1 MVYWESSKDLN
12 DVIIQKNIGT
22 GGEENMKSKVYL
34 YDTTLRDGT
43 QGEGI
48 SLSVEDKIKIALRL
62 DQFGID
68 FIEGGWPGSNP
79 KDMAFFERIREISL
93 QHAKITAFGSTCR
106 PNVAASEDD
115 NLQAL
120 ILSGAGAAAI
130 FGKSWD
136 LHVTDALKTTL
147 EENVRMVAE
156 SVAFLKQNG
165 LTTLFLAEHF
175 FDGYKANPRYALR
188 VLEAA
193 EEAGADW
200 IVLCDT
206 NGGSLP
212 HEVYDIVKTT
222 VEHLKTPVGIHP
234 HNDSGVA
241 VANTLAAIQAGAQQ
255 VQGTINGIGER
266 CGNVNLISVIPNL
279 QLKMGYHCVSSDQ
292 LQELTQLSRYVAEI
306 ANMTMPNNQPFVGYS
321 AFAHK
326 GGIHVSAVL
335 RDPKTYEHIEPE
347 NIGNKRR
354 VLVSELAGQS
364 NLLAKM
370 EELEIDLTLDREKAR
385 EIITHIKE
393 REFQG
398 YQYEGAEASLT
409 LMLLE
414 ASGKL
419 KNLFTLDSFKIML
432 EKAAVQSITSEAT
445 VKLRVNGE
453 SVHTAADGN
462 GPVNAL
468 DNAMR
473 KALESYYP
481 CIAKMQ
487 LEDYKVRV
495 LDENGAT
502 AAKVRV
508 LIESSRNGE
517 KWSTVGVSTNVIE
530 ASWEALADSIR
541 YLLWKEGC
549 EEVGSFASTG
559 TRVGIVN
566 H

>member
-1 MVYWESSKDLN
+1 ME
-12 DVIIQKNIGT
+12 
-22 GGEENMKSKVYL
+22 SKVYL

-79 KDMAFFERIREISL
+79 KDMAFFERIREIPL
-93 QHAKITAFGSTCR
+93 QHARVTAFGSTCR
-106 PNVAASEDD
+106 PNVAAADDD
-115 NLQAL
+115 NLRAL
-120 ILSGAGAAAI
+120 IASGVKAAAI

-147 EENVRMVAE
+147 EENVRMVAD
-156 SVAFLKQNG
+156 SVVFLKENG

-175 FDGYKANPRYALR
+175 FDGYKANPQYALQ

-212 HEVYDIVKTT
+212 HEVYEIVKTT
-222 VEHLKTPVGIHP
+222 VSHLRTPLGIHP

-241 VANTLAAIQAGAQQ
+241 VANTLAAIQAGAKQ

-266 CGNVNLISVIPNL
+266 CGNVNLISVVPNL
-279 QLKMGYHCVSSDQ
+279 QLKLGYHCVSSDQ

-306 ANMTMPNNQPFVGYS
+306 ANMTLPNNQPFVGHS

-347 NIGNKRR
+347 YIGNKRR

-370 EELEIDLTLDREKAR
+370 EELEIDLSLDREQTR
-385 EIITHIKE
+385 EIITQIKE

-409 LMLLE
+409 LLLLE

-419 KNLFTLDSFKIML
+419 KNLFTLDAFKIMM

-445 VKLRVNGE
+445 VKLRVNE

-473 KALESYYP
+473 KALERYYP
-481 CIAKMQ
+481 CIANMQ

-508 LIESSRNGE
+508 LIESSSNGE
-517 KWSTVGVSTNVIE
+517 KWSTVGVSTNVVE
-530 ASWEALADSIR
+530 ASWEALVDSIR

-549 EEVGSFASTG
+549 EEAGNHAIAE

>member
-1 MVYWESSKDLN
+1 
-12 DVIIQKNIGT
+12 
-22 GGEENMKSKVYL
+22 MKEKVYL

-43 QGEGI
+43 QGEGV
-48 SLSVEDKIKIALRL
+48 SLSVEDKVKIALKL

-79 KDMAFFERIREISL
+79 KDMAFFERMREIPL
-93 QHAKITAFGSTCR
+93 KHAVVTAFGSTCR
-106 PNVAASEDD
+106 PNVAAEEDD
-115 NLQAL
+115 NLRAL
-120 ILSGAGAAAI
+120 LESGVKAAAI

-147 EENVRMVAE
+147 DENLRMVAD
-156 SVAFLKQNG
+156 SVAFLKSRG
-165 LTTLFLAEHF
+165 LTVLFLAEHF
-175 FDGYKANPRYALR
+175 FDGYKHNPVYALR

-212 HEVYDIVKTT
+212 HEIFETVRTVKAS
-222 VEHLKTPVGIHP
+222 VQTPLGIHP
-234 HNDSGVA
+234 HNDGELA
-241 VANTLAAIQAGAQQ
+241 VANALAAVQAGAQQ

-266 CGNVNLISVIPNL
+266 CGNVNLVSVIPNL
-279 QLKMGYHCVSSDQ
+279 QLKLGYACVAPEQMQQ
-292 LQELTQLSRYVAEI
+292 LTKLSRFVAEI
-306 ANMTMPNNQPFVGYS
+306 ANMAMPNNQPFVGNS

-335 RDPKTYEHIEPE
+335 KDPKTYEHIEPE
-347 NIGNKRR
+347 LIGNKRR

-364 NLLAKM
+364 NLLAKA
-370 EELEIDLTLDREKAR
+370 EELEIDVALDRQEAR
-385 EIITHIKE
+385 EIVKRIKE

-398 YQYEGAEASLT
+398 YQYEGAEASLS

-414 ASGKL
+414 AAGKL
-419 KNLFTLDSFKIML
+419 RQLFTLDSFKILM
-432 EKAAVQSITSEAT
+432 EKTADQSISSEAM
-445 VKLRVNGE
+445 VKLNVNGQV
-453 SVHTAADGN
+453 VHTAADGN

-468 DNAMR
+468 DNALR
-473 KALESYYP
+473 KALENHFP
-481 CIAKMQ
+481 CLAEMH
-487 LEDYKVRV
+487 LTDYKVRV
-495 LDENGAT
+495 LDESGAT

-508 LIESSRNGE
+508 LIESARDGE

-530 ASWEALADSIR
+530 ASWEALVDSIR

-549 EEVGSFASTG
+549 VEAERPEQTEA
-559 TRVGIVN
+559 RVGIVN

>member
-1 MVYWESSKDLN
+1 M
-12 DVIIQKNIGT
+12 
-22 GGEENMKSKVYL
+22 YL

-79 KDMAFFERIREISL
+79 KDMAFFERIREIPL
-93 QHAKITAFGSTCR
+93 QHAKVTAFGSTCR
-106 PNVAASEDD
+106 PNVAAAEDD
-115 NLQAL
+115 NLRAL
-120 ILSGAGAAAI
+120 IASGVKAAAI

-147 EENVRMVAE
+147 EENLRMVAD
-156 SVAFLKQNG
+156 SVTFLKKNG
-165 LTTLFLAEHF
+165 LVTLFLAEHF

-188 VLEAA
+188 VLEVA

-212 HEVYDIVKTT
+212 TEVYDIVKNVT
-222 VEHLKTPVGIHP
+222 EGIHTPLGIHP

-241 VANTLAAIQAGAQQ
+241 VANALAAIQAGAKQ

-279 QLKMGYHCVSSDQ
+279 QLKLGYHCVSSEQ

-306 ANMTMPNNQPFVGYS
+306 ANMTLPNNQPFVGHS

-326 GGIHVSAVL
+326 GGIHVSAVM

-347 NIGNKRR
+347 NIGNIRR

-370 EELEIDLTLDREKAR
+370 EELQIDLSLEREEAR
-385 EIITHIKE
+385 EIITRIKE

-414 ASGKL
+414 AAGKL
-419 KNLFTLDSFKIML
+419 KNLFTLDSFKILM
-432 EKAAVQSITSEAT
+432 EKAAVRAITSEAT
-445 VKLRVNGE
+445 VKLNVNGE
-453 SVHTAADGN
+453 TVHTAADGN

-473 KALESYYP
+473 KALEKYYP
-481 CIAKMQ
+481 CIAKMH
-487 LEDYKVRV
+487 LADYKVRV

-508 LIESSRNGE
+508 LIESAYNGE

-549 EEVGSFASTG
+549 EESGFHQTANA
-559 TRVGIVN
+559 RVGIVN

>member
-1 MVYWESSKDLN
+1 M
-12 DVIIQKNIGT
+12 G
-22 GGEENMKSKVYL
+22 SKVYL

-48 SLSVEDKIKIALRL
+48 SLSVEDKIKIAQRL

-79 KDMAFFERIREISL
+79 KDMAFFERIQEIPL
-93 QHAKITAFGSTCR
+93 KHAKITAFGSTCR
-106 PNVAASEDD
+106 PHVKAAEDA

-120 ILSGAGAAAI
+120 IASGAKVASI

-147 EENVRMVAE
+147 EENLRMVSD
-156 SVAFLKQNG
+156 SVSFLKSKG
-165 LTTLFLAEHF
+165 LTTMFLAEHF
-175 FDGYKANPRYALR
+175 FDGYKANPDYAIK

-193 EEAGADW
+193 QQAGADW

-212 HEVYDIVKTT
+212 TEIYDIVKA
-222 VEHLKTPVGIHP
+222 VRGRLQVPLGIHP
-234 HNDSGVA
+234 HNDSGVG
-241 VANTLAAIQAGAQQ
+241 VANALAAVQAGVTQ

-266 CGNVNLISVIPNL
+266 CGNVNLVSVIPNL
-279 QLKMGYHCVSSDQ
+279 QLKMGYQCVSSEQ
-292 LQELTQLSRYVAEI
+292 LQGLTQLARYVAEI
-306 ANMTMPNNQPFVGYS
+306 ANMVLPNNQPFVGYS

-335 RDPKTYEHIEPE
+335 RDPKTYEHIEPQD
-347 NIGNKRR
+347 IGNQRR

-370 EELEIDLTLDREKAR
+370 EELGIDISLDREEAR
-385 EIITHIKE
+385 QIIKLIKE

-409 LMLLE
+409 LILLE
-414 ASGKL
+414 AAGKL
-419 KNLFTLDSFKIML
+419 KKLFSPDSFKIL
-432 EKAAVQSITSEAT
+432 IEKSADCSISSEAT
-445 VKLRVNGE
+445 VKISVNGE
-453 SVHTAADGN
+453 TVHTAADGN

-473 KALESYYP
+473 KALEPYFP
-481 CIAKMQ
+481 CISRMS
-487 LEDYKVRV
+487 LTDYKVRV
-495 LDENGAT
+495 LDESGAT

-508 LIESSRNGE
+508 LIESACDGE

-549 EEVGSFASTG
+549 EAPEKVTHPEERA
-559 TRVGIVN
+559 GIVN

>member
-1 MVYWESSKDLN
+1 MEM
-12 DVIIQKNIGT
+12 
-22 GGEENMKSKVYL
+22 GGDMESKVYL

-79 KDMAFFERIREISL
+79 KDMAFFERVREIPL
-93 QHAKITAFGSTCR
+93 QHAKVTAFGSTCR
-106 PNVAASEDD
+106 PNVAASEDE

-120 ILSGAGAAAI
+120 IASGVSAAAI

-147 EENVRMVAE
+147 EENIRMVAD
-156 SVAFLKQNG
+156 SVAFLKEKG

-212 HEVYDIVKTT
+212 HEVYDIVKNA
-222 VEHLKTPVGIHP
+222 VSQLRVPIGIHP

-241 VANTLAAIQAGAQQ
+241 VANALAAVQAGAKQ

-266 CGNVNLISVIPNL
+266 CGNVNLISVVPNL
-279 QLKMGYHCVSSDQ
+279 QLKLGFSCITNEQ
-292 LQELTQLSRYVAEI
+292 LQDLTQLSRYVAEI
-306 ANMTMPNNQPFVGYS
+306 ANMTLPNNQPFVGHS

-370 EELEIDLTLDREKAR
+370 EELEIDLSLDREKAR
-385 EIITHIKE
+385 EVITRIKE

-414 ASGKL
+414 AAGKL
-419 KNLFTLDSFKIML
+419 KNLFTLDSFKILM

-445 VKLRVNGE
+445 VKLSVNGE
-453 SVHTAADGN
+453 TVHTAADGN

-473 KALESYYP
+473 KALEGYYP
-481 CIAKMQ
+481 CIANMH
-487 LEDYKVRV
+487 LADYKVRV

-508 LIESSRNGE
+508 LIESASNGE

-541 YLLWKEGC
+541 YMLWKEGC
-549 EEVGSFASTG
+549 VEADNHAAAGA
-559 TRVGIVN
+559 RVGIIN

>member
-1 MVYWESSKDLN
+1 MN
-12 DVIIQKNIGT
+12 
-22 GGEENMKSKVYL
+22 SKVYL

-79 KDMAFFERIREISL
+79 KDMAFFERIREIPL
-93 QHAKITAFGSTCR
+93 QHAKVTAFGSTCR
-106 PNVAASEDD
+106 PNVAAADDD

-120 ILSGAGAAAI
+120 ILSGVGAAAI

-147 EENVRMVAE
+147 EENVRMVAD
-156 SVAFLKQNG
+156 SVAFLKENG

-206 NGGSLP
+206 NGGTLP

-222 VEHLKTPVGIHP
+222 VGHLRTPVGIHP

-266 CGNVNLISVIPNL
+266 CGNVNLISVVPNL
-279 QLKMGYHCVSSDQ
+279 QLKLGYHCVSTDQ

-326 GGIHVSAVL
+326 GGIHVSAVM

-370 EELEIDLTLDREKAR
+370 EELEIDLSLDREKAR

-419 KNLFTLDSFKIML
+419 KNLFKLDSFKIML

-473 KALESYYP
+473 KALEGYYP

-508 LIESSRNGE
+508 LIESSSNGE

-549 EEVGSFASTG
+549 EEVGSLASSG

>member
-1 MVYWESSKDLN
+1 MN
-12 DVIIQKNIGT
+12 
-22 GGEENMKSKVYL
+22 SKVYL

-79 KDMAFFERIREISL
+79 KDMAFFERIREIPL
-93 QHAKITAFGSTCR
+93 QHAKVSAFGSTCR
-106 PNVAASEDD
+106 PHVAAADDD
-115 NLQAL
+115 NLRAL
-120 ILSGAGAAAI
+120 VASGAKAAAI

-147 EENVRMVAE
+147 EENLRMVAD
-156 SVAFLKQNG
+156 SVAFLKEKG

-175 FDGYKANPRYALR
+175 FDGYKANPRYALQ

-193 EEAGADW
+193 ETAGADW

-212 HEVYDIVKTT
+212 TEIYDIVRSVTEGIR
-222 VEHLKTPVGIHP
+222 VPLGIHP

-241 VANTLAAIQAGAQQ
+241 VANALAAVQAGATQ

-266 CGNVNLISVIPNL
+266 CGNVNLISVVPNL
-279 QLKMGYHCVSSDQ
+279 QLKLGYRCVSSEQ

-306 ANMTMPNNQPFVGYS
+306 ANMTLPNNQPFVGHS

-347 NIGNKRR
+347 NIGNIRR

-370 EELEIDLTLDREKAR
+370 EELEIDISLEREEAR
-385 EIITHIKE
+385 EIITRIKE

-414 ASGKL
+414 AAGKL
-419 KNLFTLDSFKIML
+419 KNLFTLDSFKILM
-432 EKAAVQSITSEAT
+432 EKAASRAITSEAT
-445 VKLRVNGE
+445 VKLNLNGE
-453 SVHTAADGN
+453 MVHTAADGN

-468 DNAMR
+468 DNALR
-473 KALESYYP
+473 KALETYYP
-481 CIAKMQ
+481 CIANMH
-487 LEDYKVRV
+487 LTDYKVRV
-495 LDENGAT
+495 LDDNGAT

-508 LIESSRNGE
+508 LIESSYNGE

-549 EEVGSFASTG
+549 EESDFHQTTEA
-559 TRVGIVN
+559 RVGIVN

>member
-1 MVYWESSKDLN
+1 ME
-12 DVIIQKNIGT
+12 
-22 GGEENMKSKVYL
+22 SKVYL

-48 SLSVEDKIKIALRL
+48 SLSVEDKIKIAQRL

-79 KDMAFFERIREISL
+79 KDMAFFEQIRNVPL

-106 PNVAASEDD
+106 PHVQAAEDA

-120 ILSGAGAAAI
+120 IASGAKAAAI

-147 EENVRMVAE
+147 EENLRMVAD
-156 SVAFLKQNG
+156 SVSFLKGQG

-175 FDGYKANPRYALR
+175 FDGYKANQDYAVQ

-193 EEAGADW
+193 QQAGADW

-212 HEVYDIVKTT
+212 TEIYDIVKS
-222 VEHLKTPVGIHP
+222 VRGRLEVPLGIHP
-234 HNDSGVA
+234 HNDCGVA
-241 VANTLAAIQAGAQQ
+241 VANALAAVQAGATQ

-266 CGNVNLISVIPNL
+266 CGNVNLVSVIPNL
-279 QLKMGYHCVSSDQ
+279 QLKLGYDCVSKEQ
-292 LQELTQLSRYVAEI
+292 LQGLTQLARYVAEI
-306 ANMTMPNNQPFVGYS
+306 ANMILPNNQPFVGNS

-335 RDPKTYEHIEPE
+335 RDPKTYEHMEPQAV
-347 NIGNKRR
+347 GNKRR

-370 EELEIDLTLDREKAR
+370 EELDIDLSLDREEAR
-385 EIITHIKE
+385 EVMKLIKE

-409 LMLLE
+409 LLLLE

-419 KNLFTLDSFKIML
+419 KNLFDLDSFKILM
-432 EKAAVQSITSEAT
+432 EKSAERAITSEAT
-445 VKLRVNGE
+445 VKITINQDT
-453 SVHTAADGN
+453 VHTAADGN

-473 KALESYYP
+473 KALERYYP
-481 CIAKMQ
+481 CISRMS
-487 LEDYKVRV
+487 LTDYKVRV

-508 LIESSRNGE
+508 LIESACDGE

-549 EEVGSFASTG
+549 VEPEQVAVVEE
-559 TRVGIVN
+559 RVGIVN

>member
-1 MVYWESSKDLN
+1 ME
-12 DVIIQKNIGT
+12 
-22 GGEENMKSKVYL
+22 SKVYL

-79 KDMAFFERIREISL
+79 KDMAFFERIRNIPL
-93 QHAKITAFGSTCR
+93 QHAKVTAFGSTCR
-106 PNVAASEDD
+106 PNVAAAEDD
-115 NLQAL
+115 NLRAL
-120 ILSGAGAAAI
+120 IASGVKAAAI

-147 EENVRMVAE
+147 EENLRMVAD
-156 SVAFLKQNG
+156 SITFLKENG
-165 LTTLFLAEHF
+165 MTTLFLAEHF

-212 HEVYDIVKTT
+212 TEIYDIVKHVT
-222 VEHLKTPVGIHP
+222 ESLRTPLGIHP

-241 VANTLAAIQAGAQQ
+241 VANALAAVQAGAKQ

-279 QLKMGYHCVSSDQ
+279 QLKLGYHCISSEQ
-292 LQELTQLSRYVAEI
+292 LQELTQLARYVAEI
-306 ANMTMPNNQPFVGYS
+306 ANMTLPNNQPFVGHS

-326 GGIHVSAVL
+326 GGIHVSAVM

-347 NIGNKRR
+347 NIGNIRR

-370 EELEIDLTLDREKAR
+370 EELEIDLSLEREEAR
-385 EIITHIKE
+385 EIITRIKE

-414 ASGKL
+414 AAGKL
-419 KNLFTLDSFKIML
+419 KNLFTLDSFKILM
-432 EKAAVQSITSEAT
+432 EKAAVRAITSEAT
-445 VKLRVNGE
+445 VKLSVNGE
-453 SVHTAADGN
+453 TVHTAADGN

-473 KALESYYP
+473 KALEKYYP
-481 CIAKMQ
+481 CIAKMH
-487 LEDYKVRV
+487 LTDYKVRV

-508 LIESSRNGE
+508 LIESSYNGE

-541 YLLWKEGC
+541 FLLWKEGC
-549 EEVGSFASTG
+549 EESGNHTAAEA
-559 TRVGIVN
+559 RVGIVN

>member
-1 MVYWESSKDLN
+1 
-12 DVIIQKNIGT
+12 
-22 GGEENMKSKVYL
+22 VYL
-34 YDTTLRDGT
+34 YDTTLRDGA

-48 SLSVEDKIKIALRL
+48 SLSVEDKIKITLRL

-79 KDMAFFERIREISL
+79 KDMAFFERIREIPL
-93 QHAKITAFGSTCR
+93 QHAKVTAFGSTCR
-106 PNVAASEDD
+106 PNVAASDDD
-115 NLQAL
+115 NLRAL
-120 ILSGAGAAAI
+120 VASGAKAAAI

-136 LHVTDALKTTL
+136 LHVTDALKTTW
-147 EENVRMVAE
+147 EENLRMVAE
-156 SVAFLKQNG
+156 SVTFLKQNG
-165 LTTLFLAEHF
+165 MTTLFLAEHF

-200 IVLCDT
+200 VVLCDT

-212 HEVYDIVKTT
+212 TEIYEIVKNVTQS
-222 VEHLKTPVGIHP
+222 LQTPVGIHP

-241 VANTLAAIQAGAQQ
+241 VANALAAIQAGACQ

-266 CGNVNLISVIPNL
+266 CGNVNLISAIPNL
-279 QLKMGYHCVSSDQ
+279 QLKLGYHCVSSEQ

-306 ANMTMPNNQPFVGYS
+306 ANMTLPNNQPFVGHS

-326 GGIHVSAVL
+326 GGIHVSAVM

-347 NIGNKRR
+347 NIGNARR

-370 EELEIDLTLDREKAR
+370 EELEIDLSLDREETR
-385 EIITHIKE
+385 RIIAHIKE

-409 LMLLE
+409 LMLLS
-414 ASGKL
+414 AAGKL
-419 KNLFTLDSFKIML
+419 KNLFTLDSFKILM
-432 EKAAVQSITSEAT
+432 EKAAVRAITSEAM
-445 VKLRVNGE
+445 VKLTINGE
-453 SVHTAADGN
+453 TVHTAADGN

-473 KALESYYP
+473 KALETYYP
-481 CIAKMQ
+481 CIADMH
-487 LEDYKVRV
+487 LTDYKVRV

-508 LIESSRNGE
+508 LIESSGNGE

-549 EEVGSFASTG
+549 EESGVHHSSEG
-559 TRVGIVN
+559 RVGIVN

>member
-1 MVYWESSKDLN
+1 M
-12 DVIIQKNIGT
+12 
-22 GGEENMKSKVYL
+22 YL

-79 KDMAFFERIREISL
+79 KDMAFFERIQEIPL
-93 QHAKITAFGSTCR
+93 KHAIVTAFGSTCR
-106 PNVAASEDD
+106 PHVAAAEDD
-115 NLQAL
+115 NLRAL
-120 ILSGAGAAAI
+120 IASKAKAAAI

-147 EENVRMVAE
+147 EENLRMVGD
-156 SVAFLKQNG
+156 SVAFLKQQG
-165 LTTLFLAEHF
+165 LTALFLAEHF
-175 FDGYKANPRYALR
+175 FDGYKANPHYALS
-188 VLEAA
+188 VLAAA
-193 EEAGADW
+193 EKAGADW

-212 HEVYDIVKTT
+212 HEVYDIVKT
-222 VEHLKTPVGIHP
+222 VVGKLQVPLGIHP

-241 VANTLAAIQAGAQQ
+241 VANALAAIQAGAKQ

-266 CGNVNLISVIPNL
+266 CGNVNLISVVPNL
-279 QLKMGYHCVSSDQ
+279 QLKLGYQCVSGEQ

-306 ANMTMPNNQPFVGYS
+306 ANMTLPNNQPFVGHS

-370 EELEIDLTLDREKAR
+370 EELEINVSLDRQEAR
-385 EIITHIKE
+385 EIIQKIKD

-398 YQYEGAEASLT
+398 YSYEGAEASLT

-414 ASGKL
+414 AAGKL
-419 KNLFTLDSFKIML
+419 KNLFTLDSFKILM

-445 VKLRVNGE
+445 VKLSVNGE
-453 SVHTAADGN
+453 TVHTAADGN

-473 KALESYYP
+473 KALEGYYP
-481 CIAKMQ
+481 CIAQMN
-487 LEDYKVRV
+487 LADYKVRV

-508 LIESSRNGE
+508 LIESTRNGE

-541 YLLWKEGC
+541 YMLWREGC
-549 EEVGSFASTG
+549 EEANRHAAVEA
-559 TRVGIVN
+559 RVGIVN

>member
-1 MVYWESSKDLN
+1 MN
-12 DVIIQKNIGT
+12 
-22 GGEENMKSKVYL
+22 SKVYL

-79 KDMAFFERIREISL
+79 KDMAFFERIREIPL
-93 QHAKITAFGSTCR
+93 QHAKVTAFGSTCR
-106 PNVAASEDD
+106 PNVAAAADD
-115 NLQAL
+115 NLLAL
-120 ILSGAGAAAI
+120 IASGAEAAAI
-130 FGKSWD
+130 FGKAWD

-147 EENVRMVAE
+147 EENVRMVAD

-175 FDGYKANPRYALR
+175 FDGYKANPLYALR
-188 VLEAA
+188 VLAAA

-212 HEVYDIVKTT
+212 HEVYEIVKAAAGQLRT
-222 VEHLKTPVGIHP
+222 LLGIHP

-241 VANTLAAIQAGAQQ
+241 VANALAAIQAGAKQ

-266 CGNVNLISVIPNL
+266 CGNVNLISVVPNL
-279 QLKMGYHCVSSDQ
+279 QLKLGYECVSSEQ

-306 ANMTMPNNQPFVGYS
+306 ANMTLPNNQPFVGHS

-370 EELEIDLTLDREKAR
+370 EELEIDLSLDREKTR
-385 EIITHIKE
+385 EIITRIKE

-414 ASGKL
+414 AAGKL
-419 KNLFTLDSFKIML
+419 KNLFTLDSFKILM
-432 EKAAVQSITSEAT
+432 EKAAIQSITSEAT

-481 CIAKMQ
+481 CIANMH
-487 LEDYKVRV
+487 LADYKVRV

-508 LIESSRNGE
+508 LIESASNGE

-541 YLLWKEGC
+541 YLLWREGC
-549 EEVGSFASTG
+549 EEAGHLSAAE